1 MISIFKKLTK
11 IIQLIDNRPYFTYK
25 FRIRSSL
32 MQNKGL
38 KITATMS

>member
-1 MISIFKKLTK
+1 M
-11 IIQLIDNRPYFTYK
+11 DNRPYFTNK
-25 FRIRSSL
+25 FRFKSSL